1 LAWFGLFIA
10 VSFKYFGY
18 CLTLFQQARSEH
30 RKGAALADL
39 RSALEGKLS
48 TDLDAQ
54 VLIPHLSE
62 TRSRAQQYAGL
73 MLRHFGGPAPAE
85 YLSRHPDEYVVAV
98 RLSLRPADMPR
109 RPDGSVDIE
118 AFPERIFGSE
128 HVKRHPD
135 GSTEY
140 IDIPESKFRELDQR
154 VLHRATCS
162 TLNDHDDQYQM
173 ICGTRE
179 ELEQIME
186 EYDKLCPACL

>member
-1 LAWFGLFIA
+1 
-10 VSFKYFGY
+10 
-18 CLTLFQQARSEH
+18 
-30 RKGAALADL
+30 
-39 RSALEGKLS
+39 
-48 TDLDAQ
+48 
-54 VLIPHLSE
+54 
-62 TRSRAQQYAGL
+62 

-135 GSTEY
+135 GSAEY

-154 VLHRATCS
+154 VLHRATCG
-162 TLNDHDDQYQM
+162 TLKDHDDQYQM
-173 ICGTRE
+173 ICGTRD

-186 EYDKLCPACL
+186 EYDKLCPACLGRADHQC